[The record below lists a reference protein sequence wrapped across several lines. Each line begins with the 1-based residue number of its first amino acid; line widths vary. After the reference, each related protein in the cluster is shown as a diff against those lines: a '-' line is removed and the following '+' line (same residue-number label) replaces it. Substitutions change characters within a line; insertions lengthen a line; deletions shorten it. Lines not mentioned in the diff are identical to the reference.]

1 MTQPG
6 DDLPETLKTVR
17 TRPLF
22 VLRLEVSAIHSI
34 GGPEGPPRRVG
45 VVPSGSFEGG
55 RLSGIV
61 LDGGSDWQTVHGDG
75 ATTLDVRLVLQTG
88 DGALI
93 GMTYTG
99 IRHGPPDVMA
109 RIAKG
114 EAVDPESYY
123 FRTSASFTT
132 SDARY
137 EWLNRVLAVG
147 IGHRVAT
154 GPIYSLFEML

>member
-1 MTQPG
+1 M
-6 DDLPETLKTVR
+6 
-17 TRPLF
+17 
-22 VLRLEVSAIHSI
+22 
-34 GGPEGPPRRVG
+34 
-45 VVPSGSFEGG
+45 VPSGSFEGE

-61 LDGGSDWQTVHGDG
+61 LDGGSDWQMVHGDG

-99 IRHGPPDVMA
+99 IRHGPPEVMA

-114 EAVDPESYY
+114 EAVDPGSYY

-137 EWLNRVLAVG
+137 GGSIAFLRWGSG
-147 IGHRVAT
+147 IGWRGGRSTACSSCSQCHRDPRCYR
-154 GPIYSLFEML
+154 GPRLASNPVFSARPW